1 MGLGIECLL
10 CDDAAAARIMALRLD
25 ALNQERR
32 VIEAEMQEQAIS
44 DLDRLT
50 LTEVNLPFG
59 VCIYDE
65 QWHQGVIGILAGRIR
80 ERLHRPV
87 IAFAADK
94 DGAIKGSARSVP
106 GLHIRDS
113 LDAVAARNPGLIT
126 RFGGHA
132 MAAGLTISVQDF
144 EAFSTAF
151 DGEVRRCLSADD
163 LNCRLLSD
171 GELTP
176 GEFTLDVAQQLR
188 DAGPWGQGFPEP
200 LFDGVFEVLSHRVL
214 GEKHLKMTLRVPGN
228 DGCIDAIGFNKAL
241 DYGAPE
247 RAARVRLAYR
257 LDVNEYRGVRNV
269 QLVVE
274 HIAVPPR

>member
-1 MGLGIECLL
+1 
-10 CDDAAAARIMALRLD
+10 
-25 ALNQERR
+25 
-32 VIEAEMQEQAIS
+32 
-44 DLDRLT
+44 
-50 LTEVNLPFG
+50 
-59 VCIYDE
+59 
-65 QWHQGVIGILAGRIR
+65 
-80 ERLHRPV
+80 
-87 IAFAADK
+87 
-94 DGAIKGSARSVP
+94 
-106 GLHIRDS
+106 
-113 LDAVAARNPGLIT
+113 
-126 RFGGHA
+126 

-151 DGEVRRCLSADD
+151 DGEVLRCLSADD
-163 LNCRLLSD
+163 LNCRVLSD

-269 QLVVE
+269 QLVIE
-274 HIAVPPR
+274 HIAVR